1 MGVVTTGKKVVSRVE
16 DLVVPVARG
25 AKKLT
30 AREKAAQKRARE
42 VLTARAEK
50 KAAAAEAAA
59 ARAENVARRVDV
71 TLPPG
76 TRRGDP
82 GAGPLRSSQT
92 RRVSESREGSMAQLR
107 DEFHDL
113 TPNARRAEIMAGEE
127 SKFAPY
133 IAQLYSKGSRAR
145 PVGEEAVVPS
155 AEVVARL
162 KGREGA
168 TSAAGMKRGGLKVKT
183 KKAKT
188 KEELLTQLA
197 ALDKKKKRAA
207 LRARRGNLAELTP
220 IIRKTRMSAAK
231 GGLMKNKH
239 TDYRGGGM
247 VYSTKLK
254 RG

>member
-1 MGVVTTGKKVVSRVE
+1 MGVVTTGKKVISKVE
-16 DLVVPVARG
+16 DLVGPVARG

-50 KAAAAEAAA
+50 KAAKKAAAAEAAA
-59 ARAENVARRVDV
+59 ARAENTVRRQDV

-92 RRVSESREGSMAQLR
+92 RRVSESPEGSMAQLR
-107 DEFHDL
+107 DEFAGL
-113 TPNARRAEIMAGEE
+113 TRGRKRAEIMAGEE

-133 IAQLYSKGSRAR
+133 IAQLYSKGSGAR
-145 PVGEEAVVPS
+145 PVGEEAGLTS

-168 TSAAGMKRGGLKVKT
+168 TSAAGMKRGGLKT

-207 LRARRGNLAELTP
+207 RSARARSLAQLTP
-220 IIRKTRMSAAK
+220 TIRGRPMTAAK

-239 TDYRGGGM
+239 TDYRAGGLF
-247 VYSTKLK
+247 YKK
-254 RG
+254 AK

>member
-1 MGVVTTGKKVVSRVE
+1 
-16 DLVVPVARG
+16 
-25 AKKLT
+25 
-30 AREKAAQKRARE
+30 
-42 VLTARAEK
+42 
-50 KAAAAEAAA
+50 
-59 ARAENVARRVDV
+59 
-71 TLPPG
+71 
-76 TRRGDP
+76 
-82 GAGPLRSSQT
+82 
-92 RRVSESREGSMAQLR
+92 MAQLR

-133 IAQLYSKGSRAR
+133 IAQLYSKGSGAR

-168 TSAAGMKRGGLKVKT
+168 TSAAGMKRGGLRVKT

-207 LRARRGNLAELTP
+207 RSARARSLAQLTP
-220 IIRKTRMSAAK
+220 TIRGRPMTAAK

-239 TDYRGGGM
+239 TDYRAGGLF
-247 VYSTKLK
+247 YKK
-254 RG
+254 AK